1 MNDASTPHA
10 GLAVRAS
17 DAERD
22 QTVALLQHNFADG
35 RLTRA
40 ELEDRAGAAYA
51 AQTRAQLRDLTADLP
66 AAQQPPRSGMVLD
79 QRLLVILLCVHP
91 PAALVYWLLC
101 RRKRP
106 ATAGTEPATAL
117 QRTKD

>member
-1 MNDASTPHA
+1 
-10 GLAVRAS
+10 
-17 DAERD
+17 
-22 QTVALLQHNFADG
+22 
-35 RLTRA
+35 
-40 ELEDRAGAAYA
+40 
-51 AQTRAQLRDLTADLP
+51 
-66 AAQQPPRSGMVLD
+66 MVLD

-117 QRTKD
+117 QRTELSTIKEMSARVEGAVDEVQ